1 MGASS
6 STRALVA
13 AADGSPQITR
23 EPSWLNFREAASY
36 GLQRQR
42 RRRRTLVALGLAS
55 LACAA
60 PSGALPALL
69 PALTLGS
76 RGAVRFDELCLLGVA
91 YHVGSAVAAAK
102 RKASKR
108 ARRPSPG
115 AIARL
120 LGGCALAAAAL
131 AAAPLGAGDRGAR
144 CGAFLASR
152 LVAGY
157 CGRRGSDALLEL
169 LGDCLAALDHPPE
182 SAVELPPADRRAA
195 SLRRSFALRSAPVV
209 GGGLGFCAALAVAAP
224 ATYATSTGADG
235 CAGVEDAAAFA
246 WRATLGG
253 CGGVLAI
260 AAVALP
266 AVVRGDAFARS
277 PARRDEPTRRRESG
291 SLEEEDVGAD
301 VDDTADAPADA
312 PAEKE
317 RPAPFEARVRRAVVA
332 LDAGLWVAHFL
343 GALVLK
349 VALRRSPERAEE
361 MTIFAYVACAPLG
374 AAVGAAALSYR
385 SSRRRR
391 CGGGVA
397 RRATRGRLF
406 RLDRHAGASPQRDA
420 YGATP
425 VRTSAEVRRSLAKRR
440 RACWVALAWVVAA
453 FALAAA
459 ASGISADVP
468 QTPAGVSR
476 RERSARL
483 GLGSVAAA
491 VAALPA
497 LAVLASPARSPA
509 LATPRAALA
518 RALPLAVAAA
528 AFPDGGDG
536 SFGASC
542 LGVAARARTRAA
554 ARAAARL
561 GWQAAVAVAALCL
574 VAALCARVAPGP
586 ALVVVH
592 PGLPG
597 TTRPTTKPRYE
608 SFPLLKA
615 DP

>member
-1 MGASS
+1 M
-6 STRALVA
+6 
-13 AADGSPQITR
+13 
-23 EPSWLNFREAASY
+23 
-36 GLQRQR
+36 
-42 RRRRTLVALGLAS
+42 
-55 LACAA
+55 
-60 PSGALPALL
+60 
-69 PALTLGS
+69 
-76 RGAVRFDELCLLGVA
+76 
-91 YHVGSAVAAAK
+91 
-102 RKASKR
+102 
-108 ARRPSPG
+108 
-115 AIARL
+115 
-120 LGGCALAAAAL
+120 
-131 AAAPLGAGDRGAR
+131 
-144 CGAFLASR
+144 
-152 LVAGY
+152 
-157 CGRRGSDALLEL
+157 
-169 LGDCLAALDHPPE
+169 
-182 SAVELPPADRRAA
+182 
-195 SLRRSFALRSAPVV
+195 
-209 GGGLGFCAALAVAAP
+209 
-224 ATYATSTGADG
+224 
-235 CAGVEDAAAFA
+235 
-246 WRATLGG
+246 
-253 CGGVLAI
+253 
-260 AAVALP
+260 
-266 AVVRGDAFARS
+266 
-277 PARRDEPTRRRESG
+277 
-291 SLEEEDVGAD
+291 GAD
-301 VDDTADAPADA
+301 VDDAADAPADA

-317 RPAPFEARVRRAVVA
+317 RPAPFEARVRSAVVA

-349 VALRRSPERAEE
+349 VALRRSPERAEYL
-361 MTIFAYVACAPLG
+361 TVFAYVACAPLG
-374 AAVGAAALSYR
+374 AAVGAAALGYR

-420 YGATP
+420 YGAAP

-518 RALPLAVAAA
+518 RALPGAGAAA
-528 AFPDGGDG
+528 ALPAGGDG

-542 LGVAARARTRAA
+542 RGGAARARTRAA